1 MSRKI
6 IHAVWDIK
14 GRTNMQYYNFGPSFV
29 WNLEIRYESLKRSTE
44 CVLYIY
50 FVLYKMVS
58 VLYSNALNIPLE
70 SSEQPDFTILLSFE
84 TPLRVAVN
92 VMNELLLIV
101 VVYDLLL
108 LLLGAFCFS
117 GCPVYRRHWGVR
129 SSGII
134 SSLLLF
140 RLSFQM
146 KELVVVYVEI
156 EPFAVLLIR
165 IVHNEIYLSS
175 PFFRFL
181 CRFRLILRQ
190 QNPLCKQYRSTAI
203 NYR

>member
-1 MSRKI
+1 
-6 IHAVWDIK
+6 
-14 GRTNMQYYNFGPSFV
+14 MQYYNFGPSFV

-84 TPLRVAVN
+84 TPLWVAVN

-108 LLLGAFCFS
+108 LLLVTNFF
-117 GCPVYRRHWGVR
+117 
-129 SSGII
+129 
-134 SSLLLF
+134 LF
-140 RLSFQM
+140 GGS
-146 KELVVVYVEI
+146 
-156 EPFAVLLIR
+156 
-165 IVHNEIYLSS
+165 
-175 PFFRFL
+175 
-181 CRFRLILRQ
+181 
-190 QNPLCKQYRSTAI
+190 
-203 NYR
+203 

>member
-1 MSRKI
+1 M
-6 IHAVWDIK
+6 D
-14 GRTNMQYYNFGPSFV
+14 
-29 WNLEIRYESLKRSTE
+29 
-44 CVLYIY
+44 
-50 FVLYKMVS
+50 
-58 VLYSNALNIPLE
+58 
-70 SSEQPDFTILLSFE
+70 
-84 TPLRVAVN
+84 
-92 VMNELLLIV
+92 ELLLIV

-108 LLLGAFCFS
+108 LLLVTNFFVYLVAPKGAFWFS

-203 NYR
+203 TDEE